1 MCLEGCILWQ
11 GLIWKRCSH
20 NIWKKLLDIQM
31 GMAFVKLVHTLK
43 WPRCVFNPDI
53 KCDHISSNIGG
64 VFNNWIRDIMEL
76 LLN

>member
-1 MCLEGCILWQ
+1 
-11 GLIWKRCSH
+11 
-20 NIWKKLLDIQM
+20 M